1 MEILYDK
8 VSMPV
13 GHTDYVPVNRTRETM
28 EEHQQKVLD
37 KMKEKALD
45 VLMVYGDR
53 EHGANYAYLTG
64 FETRFEESILV
75 LHRDGTCYLM

>member
-1 MEILYDK
+1 MTKHMEIIYDK

-28 EEHQQKVLD
+28 EEHQQKVLE

-64 FETRFEESILV
+64 FE
-75 LHRDGTCYLM
+75 

>member
-1 MEILYDK
+1 MTKHMEIIYDK

-28 EEHQQKVLD
+28 EEHQQKVLE

-45 VLMVYGDR
+45 VLMV
-53 EHGANYAYLTG
+53 
-64 FETRFEESILV
+64 
-75 LHRDGTCYLM
+75 